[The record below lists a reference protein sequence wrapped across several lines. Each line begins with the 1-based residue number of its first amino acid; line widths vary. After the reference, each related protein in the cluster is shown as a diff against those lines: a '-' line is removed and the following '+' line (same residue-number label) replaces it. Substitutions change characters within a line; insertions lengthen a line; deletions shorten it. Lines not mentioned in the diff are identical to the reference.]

1 MQKVIQ
7 CRWSPTLGALE
18 DTHEKIWGTVPY
30 TNDQDPAVFF
40 GVYGLPDFYTLW
52 RHKGKKWILWAGT
65 DVLHF
70 KKGYWLDEAGDI
82 RVDNKA
88 LGQWINKYC
97 ENWCENEV
105 EREELQKFGIFA
117 KVCPSFL
124 GDVSKFGVEYKPNE
138 RPKLYTSVSGDNFE
152 MYGWNMIP
160 KLAKENPD
168 VEFHLYGNQKKYY
181 SSYKNV
187 IVHGRVPKEQMNE
200 EVKSMQG
207 ALRLT
212 TFDGFSEILAK
223 SILWGQWPVS
233 LIEYPYMIPV
243 DKIKMIQHMKEPNT
257 RGREYYLNH
266 LNKFPWNTKI

>member
-257 RGREYYLNH
+257 RGRDYYVQH
-266 LNKFPWNTKI
+266 LNKFPWNQK